1 MKSRVTGMVLGLV
14 VLTACGA
21 SSTAAADTQPN
32 MNPRTGWVVVREDR
46 QVGVSKVC
54 DGSTLIYH
62 AFAYNGNG
70 GLAVIANS
78 PECS

>member
-1 MKSRVTGMVLGLV
+1 MKSRLIGMTAALV

-21 SSTAAADTQPN
+21 SSTTAAAETPPN
-32 MNPRTGWVVVREDR
+32 TNPKAGWVVVRNN
-46 QVGVSKVC
+46 GGGALFKVC
-54 DGSTLIYH
+54 DGSTLVY
-62 AFAYNGNG
+62 AFNSNG